1 MKAIVTSSRNWV
13 NEEKV
18 IEALCELPAGTV
30 ILLTTDKG
38 ACKIARDRAE
48 ELKLEIAER
57 FPDAEHDYESKGSSI
72 NTTLLREDDLDF
84 CFAFIGSE
92 GSHSAKDLVRRA
104 RNMDLEVRL
113 FEE

>member
-1 MKAIVTSSRNWV
+1 MKAIVTSSRNWTD
-13 NEEKV
+13 EEKV

-30 ILLTTDKG
+30 ILLTTDSG
-38 ACKIARDRAE
+38 ACKFARDRAK
-48 ELKLEIAER
+48 ELKLDVVESSNTG
-57 FPDAEHDYESKGSSI
+57 FDYEIKGSTA
-72 NTTLLREDDLDF
+72 NTILLREEDLDF
-84 CFAFIGSE
+84 CFAFIGKE

>member
-1 MKAIVTSSRNWV
+1 MKAIVTSSKNWTD
-13 NEEKV
+13 EEKV

-30 ILLTTDKG
+30 ILLATDNG
-38 ACKIARDRAE
+38 ACKFARTRAQ
-48 ELKLEIAER
+48 ELKLDVVENLNTE
-57 FPDAEHDYESKGSSI
+57 FDYEMKGSTVNAI
-72 NTTLLREDDLDF
+72 LLKEEDLDF
-84 CFAFIGSE
+84 CFAFIGKE